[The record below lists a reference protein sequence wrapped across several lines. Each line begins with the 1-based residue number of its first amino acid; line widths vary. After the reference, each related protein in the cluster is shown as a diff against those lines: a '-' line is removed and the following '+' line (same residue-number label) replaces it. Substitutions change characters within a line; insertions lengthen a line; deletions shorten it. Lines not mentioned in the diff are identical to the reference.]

1 MQPRVIGL
9 HDTIEKATIK
19 RWLAYSAAQI
29 DRPNSRAH
37 TTPHVVTG
45 NKQQVR

>member
-29 DRPNSRAH
+29 DRPN
-37 TTPHVVTG
+37 TEG
-45 NKQQVR
+45 NQ